1 MSTIKMKNDCFR
13 ALSVIAL
20 AAAVAGPAGATE
32 QIFPETYLSETM
44 PKGALEVEQTS
55 TYREGKSQGTYALWQ
70 NRTEIE
76 YGITDRW
83 LGSIYINQYSVK
95 AHDDNSNASRRDF
108 TAVGGGDGDEVT
120 GGGPG
125 TFGQYVPNSS
135 RFPIPSANYHKTDFD
150 SVSIEQ
156 IYSFLSPYTDG
167 IGVSGYLEYTYGKN
181 TQEIEFKGLFQKNL
195 MDDKLILAGNVV
207 VELEKDAY
215 SLITTE
221 KETELELTGGASWRI
236 SQHLRA
242 GLEMRNIQGFNGY
255 SLASSNHTYAVWYA
269 GPMVSFSKKNFFGV
283 FGYQRQL
290 PWAEAFQHASQLE
303 QVSGL
308 NYYEYEKNFF
318 RLRFGVTFK

>member
-1 MSTIKMKNDCFR
+1 MKNASIR
-13 ALSVIAL
+13 VLLGVAV
-20 AAAVAGPAGATE
+20 AAAFAVPASATE

-44 PKGALEVEQTS
+44 PKGALEVEQTT

-83 LGSIYINQYSVK
+83 LASIYINQYSVK
-95 AHDDNSNASRRDF
+95 AHNDNSDASRRDF
-108 TAVGGGDGDEVT
+108 TVGGGDGDEVT

-135 RFPIPSANYHKTDFD
+135 KFPIPSANYHKTDFD

-156 IYSFLSPYTDG
+156 IYSFLSPYSDG
-167 IGVSGYLEYTYGKN
+167 IGLSGYLEYTYGSN
-181 TQEIEFKGLFQKNL
+181 IQEIELKALVQKNL
-195 MDDKLILAGNVV
+195 MDDKVILAANLA
-207 VELEKDAY
+207 VELEKNSY
-215 SLITTE
+215 SLVGTE
-221 KETELELTGGASWRI
+221 KETEMELTGGASFRI
-236 SQHLRA
+236 TQHIRA
-242 GLEMRNIQGFNGY
+242 GVELRNIQGYSGY
-255 SLASSNHTYAVWYA
+255 SLGASNHAYAIWYA
-269 GPMVSFSKKNFFGV
+269 GPMISFSHKKFFGV
-283 FGYQRQL
+283 LGYQRQL
-290 PWAEAFQHASQLE
+290 PVAQAFQHGPELE